1 MMSWTQWLATMGVVL
16 VANFLSLAFIFGAVS
31 ALNERRKRQMIEPLL
46 DDLEQKIMTELD
58 FLNIV
63 QNFDGNEEENGEK
76 K

>member
-46 DDLEQKIMTELD
+46 DDLEKKITTELD
-58 FLNIV
+58 FMNIV
-63 QNFDGNEEENGEK
+63 QNFDGDEDDRGRE
-76 K
+76 